1 MVLIQTYNFFSGNI
15 PITVNIES
23 DKNDFVLIYKVSISS
38 ISANTEVI
46 LEKIRDELVDK
57 VKLGVADI
65 TDPKKVDYIR
75 NKFKSTII
83 YLLDKYLPD
92 ISEET
97 KNFLTTYLMQKSF
110 GLGKIE
116 ILMSDPD
123 LEEVVINNAE
133 EPIWVY
139 HHKLGWLKTN
149 VYLKDEELI
158 KHYSS
163 LIGRKVGRSITL
175 LTPLLDAHLET
186 GDRVNAT
193 LYPISSRGNTITI
206 RKFAVKTITIVD
218 MINNGV
224 ISISSASLLWN
235 SIQYELSCLITGGT
249 ATGKTS
255 FLGAVCCFFPPN
267 QRIISV
273 EDTQEIKLPKYLHW
287 IPMITRQANVEGK
300 GEVTM
305 LDLIVNSLRMR
316 PDRIVVGEI
325 RKQSE
330 AETLFE
336 AMHTGHSVYATLHAN
351 DTQETIN
358 RLANPPLNV
367 PKTLLPAISAI
378 LVMYRNRRT
387 GIRRIFQ
394 ISEIL
399 NTTEAKFNVLLQFDI
414 KQDKLLTANKSQR
427 LIPELE
433 LQTGLSEQEINENL
447 REKSLI
453 LSWLVKNKIDGVNE
467 IGKVVATYYTDKEN
481 LMRFIKK

>member
-1 MVLIQTYNFFSGNI
+1 MLTR
-15 PITVNIES
+15 
-23 DKNDFVLIYKVSISS
+23 
-38 ISANTEVI
+38 
-46 LEKIRDELVDK
+46 EK
-57 VKLGVADI
+57 
-65 TDPKKVDYIR
+65 
-75 NKFKSTII
+75 
-83 YLLDKYLPD
+83 
-92 ISEET
+92 
-97 KNFLTTYLMQKSF
+97 
-110 GLGKIE
+110 
-116 ILMSDPD
+116 
-123 LEEVVINNAE
+123 
-133 EPIWVY
+133 
-139 HHKLGWLKTN
+139 
-149 VYLKDEELI
+149 
-158 KHYSS
+158 
-163 LIGRKVGRSITL
+163 
-175 LTPLLDAHLET
+175 
-186 GDRVNAT
+186 
-193 LYPISSRGNTITI
+193 
-206 RKFAVKTITIVD
+206 
-218 MINNGV
+218 
-224 ISISSASLLWN
+224 
-235 SIQYELSCLITGGT
+235 
-249 ATGKTS
+249 
-255 FLGAVCCFFPPN
+255 
-267 QRIISV
+267 
-273 EDTQEIKLPKYLHW
+273 
-287 IPMITRQANVEGK
+287 NVEGK
-300 GEVTM
+300 GEITM
-305 LDLIVNSLRMR
+305 LDLILNSLRMR